1 MYARKKGLK
10 TSSGENTLA
19 GNEFQERSFR
29 TCSTASC
36 GYFENVQGDEN
47 RCVDKKKD
55 LQGIVGA
62 LVGEAGLQRG
72 PPPER
77 NKSLTNEVRYCSAL
91 NRVCRSGKITPTCTT
106 LKAILRKYNLYAYH
120 FYLHVL

>member
-47 RCVDKKKD
+47 RCVDKKK
-55 LQGIVGA
+55 
-62 LVGEAGLQRG
+62 R
-72 PPPER
+72 P
-77 NKSLTNEVRYCSAL
+77 SRYSRSA
-91 NRVCRSGKITPTCTT
+91 RRRSGIT
-106 LKAILRKYNLYAYH
+106 ARSSS
-120 FYLHVL
+120 